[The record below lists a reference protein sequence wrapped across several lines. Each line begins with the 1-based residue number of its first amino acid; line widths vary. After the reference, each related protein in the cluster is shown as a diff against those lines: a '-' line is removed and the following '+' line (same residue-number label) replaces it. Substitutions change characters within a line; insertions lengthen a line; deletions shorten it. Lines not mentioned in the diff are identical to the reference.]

1 MSLLSRMLTVTKV
14 VGRGAAAALSEAA
27 AAELALEEAAT
38 ADVAD
43 EADGDGDRRISAE
56 ELHAVLA
63 SLGDAACS
71 VPPFARIPPPTLARR
86 KPNPPRPTRFDDPFP
101 PAQILLT

>member
-14 VGRGAAAALSEAA
+14 VGRGAAAAALAEGP
-27 AAELALEEAAT
+27 AAET

-71 VPPFARIPPPTLARR
+71 VPPFARNPPPTLARR
-86 KPNPPRPTRFDDPFP
+86 KPNPPGPTRFDDPFP